1 MSTRKIGLSYGT
13 TARPNNR
20 APWAKAVVAVTSGK
34 GGVGK
39 STVAVNLAVGLAQRG
54 LAAGIL
60 DADLYGP
67 SVPRLLGVESERLGW
82 NDGDRMVPAEN
93 FGLKIVSAGLTTP
106 ESDTPLAW
114 RAPVATSA
122 LVQLLEDVA
131 WGELDVLVI
140 DMPPGT
146 GDVQLTMAQELP
158 LCCAV
163 VVTTPQVVATD
174 DVRRAIRLFQ
184 DIRVPIAGVVENM
197 SSFQAPDTG
206 RVYYPFGQGGG
217 RLLASD
223 YGVPFLGEL
232 PLDPAVREAGDEGRP
247 VVACG
252 DDAGKAAFRTMVDSL
267 LAHPALQAR
276 LAKDR
281 TQAHAG

>member
-1 MSTRKIGLSYGT
+1 MGLSYGT

-54 LAAGIL
+54 LAIGIL

-67 SVPRLLGVESERLGW
+67 SVPRLLGVEDERLSW

-106 ESDTPLAW
+106 EADTPLAW

-184 DIRVPIAGVVENM
+184 EIRVPVAGIVENM

-232 PLDPAVREAGDEGRP
+232 PLDPSVREGSDEGRP

-252 DDAGKAAFRTMVDSL
+252 SDAGKAAFRAIVDAL